1 MGSNKMKK
9 LLETIK
15 KKRWF
20 FGTRRDE
27 SLLFNSMKTKGEA
40 KYLPKFGL
48 PYVDRLLVL
57 NKKNQSIRALDAELA
72 SRLHGIM
79 RDRVLD
85 TPQILSEF
93 IKRDH
98 SVLKN
103 LVLLSGRLDQEYRK
117 SGRKENQRLFEKIYD
132 LYALHST
139 YVYICFAAGVQ
150 LSKNVNQ
157 ARDII
162 TAKKA
167 IKDHNKWRNFITFPE
182 EEFGKNI
189 FGYLSFELKKLS
201 IKPIRDYNYLDI
213 EEILDFLKNHKNKNL
228 AKKIK
233 ERKNGFIFLA
243 FSGNFEIIT
252 DKHFIQEI
260 KNHLAGIEKNKKMGD
275 ELKGQTAFGRGKT
288 RGQVLKIL
296 DIKKFS
302 GSLKNKILVAV
313 QTTPYFV
320 PYIKGAKAILTDEG
334 GITCHAAII
343 SREMKIPCVVGIKE
357 ATRKLKTDDLIE
369 VNLDNGTIK
378 VKK

>member
-1 MGSNKMKK
+1 MKR

-20 FGTRRDE
+20 FGTCRNE
-27 SLLFNSMKTKGEA
+27 SLLFDSMKTKGEA

-48 PYVDRLLVL
+48 PYVDRLLAL
-57 NKKNQSIRALDAELA
+57 NKKNQPIRALDDELA

-79 RDRVLD
+79 RDRVLN

-93 IKRDH
+93 IKKDYL
-98 SVLKN
+98 VLKN
-103 LVLLSGRLDQEYRK
+103 LVLLSGRLDQEYKK
-117 SGRKENQRLFEKIYD
+117 SGRKENLRLFEKTYD
-132 LYALHST
+132 LYALHSA

-167 IKDHNKWRNFITFPE
+167 IKDHNKWRNFITFSE

-201 IKPIRDYNYLDI
+201 LKPIRDYNYLDI
-213 EEILDFLKNHKNKNL
+213 KEISDYLKTHRNKNL

-260 KNHLAGIEKNKKMGD
+260 KNHLAGIEKNKKMGN
-275 ELKGQTAFGRGKT
+275 ELKGQTAFGRGETK
-288 RGQVLKIL
+288 GQVLKIL

-313 QTTPYFV
+313 QTTPYFI

-343 SREMKIPCVVGIKE
+343 SREMKIPCIVGIKE

-369 VNLDNGTIK
+369 VNFDNGTIK